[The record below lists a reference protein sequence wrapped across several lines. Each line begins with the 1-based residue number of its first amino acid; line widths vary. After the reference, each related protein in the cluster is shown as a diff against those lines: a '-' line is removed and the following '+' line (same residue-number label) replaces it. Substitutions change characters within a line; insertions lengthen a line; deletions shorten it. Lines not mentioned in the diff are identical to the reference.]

1 MDNKVF
7 AGEMGQTRTE
17 MTTVWCGGCGS
28 WFGANVYR
36 SIDAEADAELLQ
48 QFRDAGFDSLNKMA
62 CSECAWTHTAR
73 EPIAIHYPSKKK
85 IFLLIPENLRH
96 RAQRIRAN
104 FIEDVSRSPGKVVP
118 LYVLEPVLVGG
129 HAELCRIL
137 AERETGLNEVVVEAL
152 VDSVD
157 LAPSSGDSD
166 EKESPEG
173 RRRTKSLNLL
183 AELLEEEDE
192 IEGTAA
198 TAVTNQSKPLPGL
211 DLEEDDG
218 AAPAMGRLGLGRGRM
233 TRETT
238 GVTLKALLQEESSL
252 SHDGATDLIDTAH
265 ELNRTPIDEEAV
277 VEKTTQA
284 AIVDIP
290 TEQLHEG
297 DADKAIEDQ
306 LADAAALA
314 QSHDAA
320 SDAAP
325 VDEPF
330 DSPPADADS
339 LSDSSELHAES
350 DPLNPSIDDTKDGLN
365 DQGEPEIGLAGVDAN
380 EGTDD
385 SGNTASTALLDPTSG
400 GSNLTVEAPDELS
413 GELGLS
419 LDGDEVVWRIDSVD
433 FDAGHQLRCLFQKH
447 QTASGFA
454 LCLTLT
460 RTVDSEDDAAESEA
474 VALTVFDHDSE
485 AHDVLLGRLSS
496 DFRLRLEFIS
506 ENEVVAQLEIT
517 DALASNVKH
526 AVRDCS
532 DTRTRAASDAL
543 LAPDFEPLSGI
554 RHSFSEGQFGELL
567 TAAETHIALSI
578 VSYWSQP
585 ELTEHLLYRL
595 GFPKD
600 WWDELQRRCC
610 EAAIHFGL
618 FAGGTLK
625 GLMKR
630 VGNHNTEEQLLKQL
644 LGHYVEVNLNLRPN
658 ELDPL
663 TLWENWDQLLVWADS
678 LGMAVDAQVEEV
690 AAQALNQAENFAEDA
705 AEPSDDSYEAIEISL
720 ADAIDIKSLGAFN
733 LQLDSFFPSDSP
745 SKMIEPAMGELTDS
759 ELLQA
764 LKDPERRTGA
774 CVQLIAR
781 DPNTHSAAIFD
792 AILLMNPM
800 ELVVVVPS
808 ILPVADV
815 FVPLFRRALSADEGP
830 PRMAAAMLLAEVGD
844 ERAFNPLLGMM
855 LEADDEHWEFLAASV
870 ARLGASVVQPA
881 LSRARVD
888 QAGLARIAV
897 LLGYAASEEPGC
909 LDGLDRHSDDPAV
922 IACIGQA
929 RAVANKL
936 GRPETPPFAH
946 RLAAL
951 FEAVQHGSVSL
962 NASEL

>member
-1 MDNKVF
+1 MNDKVF

-28 WFGANVYR
+28 WFGAHVYR
-36 SIDAEADAELLQ
+36 SIDAEADEGLLQ
-48 QFRDAGFDSLNKMA
+48 DFRAAGFESLNKMA
-62 CSECAWTHTAR
+62 CSECTWTHIAR
-73 EPIAIHYPSKKK
+73 EPIAIHYPSKRK

-137 AERETGLNEVVVEAL
+137 AERETGLNEVVAETRVE
-152 VDSVD
+152 SVELEKSPANLIAED
-157 LAPSSGDSD
+157 VSD
-166 EKESPEG
+166 G
-173 RRRTKSLNLL
+173 RRRTKSLDLL
-183 AELLEEEDE
+183 AELLEDDE
-192 IEGTAA
+192 PIGNEPAA
-198 TAVTNQSKPLPGL
+198 VSNHSKPLPGL
-211 DLEEDDG
+211 DLEAEDVQTRG
-218 AAPAMGRLGLGRGRM
+218 APGQSGRGRL

-238 GVTLKALLQEESSL
+238 GVTLKALLEEDTESSR
-252 SHDGATDLIDTAH
+252 DVGTDVVDTAH
-265 ELNRTPIDEEAV
+265 ELSRTPIDESLLADKPEPSPI
-277 VEKTTQA
+277 E
-284 AIVDIP
+284 DIP
-290 TEQLHEG
+290 TKQLEEIASHAAIDDQSVASAEPAQLDSSATAMAVDSAEGTPEGRHSETRDDIEEFLDDTNDGVDEQEKSTTTALGAENRTT
-297 DADKAIEDQ
+297 
-306 LADAAALA
+306 LNTDAAEVPEPLGGT
-314 QSHDAA
+314 SKDDLDSIRDVLPEA
-320 SDAAP
+320 S
-325 VDEPF
+325 
-330 DSPPADADS
+330 
-339 LSDSSELHAES
+339 
-350 DPLNPSIDDTKDGLN
+350 K
-365 DQGEPEIGLAGVDAN
+365 
-380 EGTDD
+380 
-385 SGNTASTALLDPTSG
+385 
-400 GSNLTVEAPDELS
+400 
-413 GELGLS
+413 ELGLR
-419 LDGDEVVWRIDSVD
+419 LEDDAVIWRLDSVD
-433 FDAGHQLRCLFQKH
+433 FDEPEQLRCLFQKH
-447 QTASGFA
+447 QFESGVGF
-454 LCLTLT
+454 CLTLT
-460 RTVDSEDDAAESEA
+460 RTPEHEDASESKA
-474 VALTVFDHDSE
+474 VALTVFDPANP
-485 AHDVLLGRLSS
+485 AHDDALHRLSN
-496 DFRLRLEFIS
+496 DFRLRIEFTS
-506 ENEVVAQLEIT
+506 EGDVVSSLSVHE
-517 DALASNVKH
+517 ALASNVKQ
-526 AVRDCS
+526 AIDDS
-532 DTRTRAASDAL
+532 SAERTKAALDAL
-543 LAPDFEPLSGI
+543 NTPTFEPLAGI

-600 WWDELQRRCC
+600 WWVELQRRCC

-618 FAGGTLK
+618 YTGASLR
-625 GLMKR
+625 GLMQK

-658 ELDPL
+658 ELDPV

-678 LGMAVDAQVEEV
+678 LGIAVDAQVEEV
-690 AAQALNQAENFAEDA
+690 AAQALNLAENFAEDA
-705 AEPSDDSYEAIEISL
+705 AEPSDESYEAIEVSL

-733 LQLDSFFPSDSP
+733 LQLDSFFPVDSP
-745 SKMIEPAMGELTDS
+745 SKIIEPAMGELSDS

-781 DPNTHSAAIFD
+781 EPSAHSAAIFD

-855 LEADDEHWEFLAASV
+855 LEADEEHWEFLAASV

-897 LLGYAASEEPGC
+897 LLGYAASEAPGC

-962 NASEL
+962 NASDL